1 MAYKKIKREDQPTEV
16 YVANSYEF
24 TACCGSRLQKD
35 RVSCDKCNRKVSRV
49 YSKGEEI
56 HFLDVI
62 WWHDLRERFGE
73 GKKDFFRDAVKE
85 LLKDHPTKWKQW
97 KKNQEK

>member
-1 MAYKKIKREDQPTEV
+1 MAYKRPKREDQPTEV

-56 HFLDVI
+56 HFLKEV
-62 WWHDLRERFGE
+62 WYHDLRERFGGE
-73 GKKDFFRDAVKE
+73 VDLTDAIEEILKRKKA
-85 LLKDHPTKWKQW
+85 
-97 KKNQEK
+97 